1 MVFRVLYVVVYDMD
15 SPMPMPYGAMK
26 ERLDSPATAG
36 VFFPLTITKEKL
48 MVMNPNRPVPQR
60 MRLKAR
66 LDKDGNAGM
75 DQPGDYD
82 WRDLW
87 NQFW

>member
-1 MVFRVLYVVVYDMD
+1 MLMVFRLYVVVFDMD

-48 MVMNPNRPVPQR
+48 RVMNPNRPVPQR

-66 LDKDGNAGM
+66 LDKDGQCRYGST
-75 DQPGDYD
+75 
-82 WRDLW
+82 R
-87 NQFW
+87 